1 MAKTNAKDEKIEKM
15 ITPFENN
22 TADNQTD
29 IRLIENALNGSKE
42 NMESLILRHQ
52 NWIYNIT
59 FRMVYDVDT
68 AKDVTQEIIIKI
80 LTKLALFNS
89 DKGSF
94 RTWLYKI
101 VFNHVINLKKSK
113 YKHTFEFDESY
124 FTSIPDE
131 DPVNS
136 PEEHLLIEELKIACF
151 NGSLMCFN
159 PRDRFVFTLGAIL
172 GVTDT
177 IGSEVMG
184 ISKENFR
191 KILSRSKKKLFDF
204 MRGNCGLFDPNNTCH
219 CSKKINGCKKMGFIN
234 PDNIIFYNEEL
245 KTIEEVC
252 GTKMKTVKSYYKD
265 KMDEFIHHFRA
276 QPFYEIED
284 LRSWLFKA
292 FEKKEQILLLNS

>member
-1 MAKTNAKDEKIEKM
+1 M
-15 ITPFENN
+15 ISQFENN
-22 TADNQTD
+22 DTDNQVD
-29 IRLIENALNGSKE
+29 IHLIENALNGSKID
-42 NMESLILRHQ
+42 MESLILRHQ

-68 AKDVTQEIIIKI
+68 AKDVTQEIVIKI
-80 LTKLALFNS
+80 LTKLALFNP

-94 RTWLYKI
+94 RTWLYKV

-113 YKHTFEFDESY
+113 YKHTFDFDESY

-131 DPVNS
+131 DPDNC
-136 PEEHLLIEELKIACF
+136 PEERLLIEELKIACF
-151 NGSLMCFN
+151 NGSLLCFS
-159 PRDRFVFTLGAIL
+159 PRDRFVFILGALL
-172 GVTDT
+172 GVTDA

-184 ISKENFR
+184 VSKDNFR

-219 CSKKINGCKKMGFIN
+219 CSKKINGCKQTGFIN
-234 PDNIIFYNEEL
+234 PDNIIFYNDEL

-252 GTKMKTVKSYYKD
+252 STKMEKIKTYHND
-265 KMDEFIHHFRA
+265 KMDEFILYFRR

-284 LRSWLFKA
+284 LRSWLFES
-292 FEKKEQILLLNS
+292 FEKNEQILLLNS